1 VVLVMVEEGREQ
13 EVEAMGD
20 DPAEPAEA
28 DGAGGRSSSGSTPLP
43 VRSKT
48 DKTQFVRDDG
58 PRVASPLGK
67 PDPRF
72 EAASRRMRRQEA
84 FLAEQARLKD
94 EQLATDG
101 PEDDLEADQPAKPSK
116 SSFSF
121 NMTGERRE
129 PEE

>member
-1 VVLVMVEEGREQ
+1 VVLVMVEEGQEQ

-20 DPAEPAEA
+20 DPAEPAES
-28 DGAGGRSSSGSTPLP
+28 DGAEGRPSTGASPLP
-43 VRSKT
+43 IRSKT
-48 DKTQFVRDDG
+48 DKTKFVRDDG

-84 FLAEQARLKD
+84 FLAEQAKR
-94 EQLATDG
+94 Q
-101 PEDDLEADQPAKPSK
+101 EDDQQQGDEDTPDDAQPAKPAK

-129 PEE
+129 TEE